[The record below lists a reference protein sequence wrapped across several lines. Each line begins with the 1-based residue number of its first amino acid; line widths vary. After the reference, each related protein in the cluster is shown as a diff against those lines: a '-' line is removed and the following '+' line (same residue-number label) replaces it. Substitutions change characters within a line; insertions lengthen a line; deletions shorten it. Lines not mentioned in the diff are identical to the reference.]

1 MNAVTIAVF
10 LGALIVFGIIAFVA
24 TSGGNSQL
32 RKRASAIQ
40 GGTRGKAKPAIKK
53 AAAGSTSLR
62 RTEGR
67 SVPLLEEMAK
77 RYLPRQSEL
86 RDRLAQTGFNIAP
99 GTYLAVNGAL
109 AVVAGGLLW
118 LMAHLPALAAVF
130 AGLAIGI
137 GLPHMMVGFLAK
149 RRRTKFMALLPDA
162 MDLLVRGLKSGLP
175 VTESIA
181 AAGRE
186 MPAPLGPEFRRIT
199 DNVRIGRSLDE
210 VMWETAKRLKTPEFN
225 FFVISLSIQRE
236 TGGNLA
242 ETLANLS
249 DILRKRKQIRLKIKA
264 LSSEARASAYIL
276 GALPF
281 LMFGLIQMLNPK
293 YAAVLYTDPRGQVM
307 LGVAAVVLCMGF
319 AIMAKM
325 VRFEI

>member
-1 MNAVTIAVF
+1 MNEVTIAVF
-10 LGALIVFGIIAFVA
+10 VGALLVFACIALVA
-24 TSGGNSQL
+24 AGRSNDQL
-32 RKRASAIQ
+32 RKRARALQ
-40 GGTRGKAKPAIKK
+40 GGKRVKVKPAKL
-53 AAAGSTSLR
+53 AAGTSLR
-62 RTEGR
+62 KNQGR
-67 SVPLLEEMAK
+67 SVPLLEDFAK

-99 GTYLAVNGAL
+99 GAYLGANGAL
-109 AVVAGGLLW
+109 AVVAGGLSW
-118 LMAHLPALAAVF
+118 AMAHLPAIAAAF
-130 AGLAIGI
+130 AGLAVGI
-137 GLPHMMVGFLAK
+137 GLPHLVVGFLAK
-149 RRRTKFMALLPDA
+149 RRRNKFMALLPEA

-199 DNVRIGRSLDE
+199 DNVRIGRGLDE

-281 LMFGLIQMLNPK
+281 LMFGLIRMLNPS
-293 YAAVLYTDPRGQVM
+293 YAAILYTDPRGQVM
-307 LGVAAVVLCMGF
+307 LAFAAVILCIGF
-319 AIMAKM
+319 AVMAKM